1 MKSHFDVC
9 KVITESF
16 TKVQEISEGNCDAL
30 SFPKKTDQLVESKK
44 KTRVKGQSILKRL
57 FAILE
62 FFQKTNETI
71 QS

>member
-16 TKVQEISEGNCDAL
+16 TKVQEISEGNCDVL

-44 KTRVKGQSILKRL
+44 NRVKGQSILKRL